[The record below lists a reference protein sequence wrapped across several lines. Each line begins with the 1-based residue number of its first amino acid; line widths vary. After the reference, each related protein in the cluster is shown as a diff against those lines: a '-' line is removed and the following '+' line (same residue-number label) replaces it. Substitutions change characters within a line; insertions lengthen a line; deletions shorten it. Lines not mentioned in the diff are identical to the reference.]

1 MATLKEYKDCII
13 EQLDLLDNIT
23 CKAYQEKIV
32 SCREDG
38 KNEYK

>member
-23 CKAYQEKIV
+23 CKARLTK
-32 SCREDG
+32 
-38 KNEYK
+38 KK